1 MHGQNTFHF
10 GRAWEQQIG
19 TIHHILDA
27 MFAELGS
34 ARLPHKLLMTLMAE
48 VTVIVNT
55 RPIALVPTDID
66 KPQPLLP
73 SMLLTM
79 KAHPAGHHLESF
91 LELTCTPAVFGGGH
105 NTSLTNSGYD
115 GGRNTYRT
123 RSPEE
128 NGHHPDKT

>member
-1 MHGQNTFHF
+1 M
-10 GRAWEQQIG
+10 
-19 TIHHILDA
+19 
-27 MFAELGS
+27 
-34 ARLPHKLLMTLMAE
+34 
-48 VTVIVNT
+48 TVIVCTVKRKFLVNT

-91 LELTCTPAVFGGGH
+91 LELTCTPAVVGGGH